1 MMHLS
6 CPDIQQDTILVGNI
20 VTQDTTKIFIDSVHH
35 KTVQFAKP
43 TPFIYADTTMVCARN
58 SIVDITFHDSTDLL
72 TIPELPISTK
82 FPFVFVEKNRL
93 RQEKEFSS
101 LVNHLKPG
109 YEIPKQP
116 LHEDWIIG
124 IIFLV
129 VLLYSII
136 LTTSKDI
143 LPGVKKFFMFRG
155 IADSSLRDSGGV
167 FHWQSS
173 LKNFISFLIIGLFIY
188 SACSYFEII
197 PSGINGVF
205 TWATIVCLIIVIV
218 TLRHFV
224 CYITGN
230 ASGERDAFREYITGI
245 YQTYRFCALLLFII
259 IIMMLYTVLFPVKVY
274 FIAGIVVI
282 GIMYLIRTIR
292 LLIIFLNKK
301 ISIFYL
307 ILYLCALEILPVLVS
322 VKYFTNLV

>member
-1 MMHLS
+1 MMLPS
-6 CPDIQQDTILVGNI
+6 CPDIQQDTIMVGNI
-20 VTQDTTKIFIDSVHH
+20 VTQDTNKIFIDSVHH
-35 KTVQFAKP
+35 NTVQSAKP
-43 TPFIYADTTMVCARN
+43 TPFIYADTTLVCARN
-58 SIVDITFHDSTDLL
+58 SIIDITFHDSTDLL

-82 FPFVFVEKNRL
+82 FPFVLVEKNRQ
-93 RQEKEFSS
+93 RQEKELSS
-101 LVNHLKPG
+101 LVKHLQPG
-109 YEIPKQP
+109 CEIHKQP

-143 LPGVKKFFMFRG
+143 LLGVKKFFMFRG
-155 IADSSLRDSGGV
+155 FSDSSLRDSGGF
-167 FHWQSS
+167 FHWQST
-173 LKNFISFLIIGLFIY
+173 LKNFISFLIIGLFVY
-188 SACSYFEII
+188 SECSYFEII
-197 PSGINGVF
+197 PSGINGVI
-205 TWATIVCLIIVIV
+205 TWAAMVGLIIVVV

-230 ASGERDAFREYITGI
+230 VSGERDAFREYLTGI
-245 YQTYRFCALLLFII
+245 YQAYRFCALLLFII
-259 IIMMLYTVLFPVKVY
+259 IIMMLYTVIFPVKVY

-301 ISIFYL
+301 ISVFYL
-307 ILYLCALEILPVLVS
+307 ILYLWALEILPVLVS